1 MANGNAI
8 AKPDIGITVAGKGFA
23 GLGEGGA
30 GAGAKVFVAGDGGSV
45 AGGEV
50 AREGNGLAS
59 GLKQSADGVAV
70 ADQRA
75 GAADVGLEFH
85 LGIAADVLD
94 E

>member
-8 AKPDIGITVAGKGFA
+8 AKPDIGITVAGEGFA

-30 GAGAKVFVAGDGGSV
+30 GAGAKVFVAGEGGAV
-45 AGGEV
+45 AGGGL

-70 ADQRA
+70 ADQRD

-85 LGIAADVLD
+85 LGIDADVL
-94 E
+94 EE